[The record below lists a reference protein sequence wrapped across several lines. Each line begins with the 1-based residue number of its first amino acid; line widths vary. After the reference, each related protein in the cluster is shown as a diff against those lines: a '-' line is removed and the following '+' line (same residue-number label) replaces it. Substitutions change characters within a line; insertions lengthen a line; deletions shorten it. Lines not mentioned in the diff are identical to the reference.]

1 MCSKCITFEEKT
13 MSKTKLGRKPVY
25 DKKIPIRFFL
35 EKSIVKQNGGENSC
49 KELCLLYLK
58 NRATK

>member
-1 MCSKCITFEEKT
+1 